1 MKGVPLTAEAPLPW
15 GWPRTVPSISCSIR
29 IRTEICLLTSSVARR
44 KEMFQPWS
52 FMKDPGYS
60 ACDGRFFLLFSTSKI
75 GRPCRR
81 VFQTIRRISHHSK
94 MSFKTW
100 AAPQILHGSAPVE
113 WRFASLNGGKF
124 SRSSALWAMMS
135 LGFIKQAHQGAGGPY
150 P

>member
-1 MKGVPLTAEAPLPW
+1 
-15 GWPRTVPSISCSIR
+15 
-29 IRTEICLLTSSVARR
+29 
-44 KEMFQPWS
+44 MFQPWS

-81 VFQTIRRISHHSK
+81 VFQTIRCISHHSK